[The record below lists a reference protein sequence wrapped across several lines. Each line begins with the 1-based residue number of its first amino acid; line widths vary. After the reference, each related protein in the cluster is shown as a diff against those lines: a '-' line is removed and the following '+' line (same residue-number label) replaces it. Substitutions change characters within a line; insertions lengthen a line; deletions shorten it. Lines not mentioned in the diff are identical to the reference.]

1 MFMNKE
7 IRKIFKDGYNLVK
20 DDPNFSVWNSL
31 KSRVIM
37 FKGEKIVKHEGK
49 YVISSFTP
57 PLPSLAFQQLARAT
71 PEKENIYTQQ
81 MLAIRS
87 APISFFLA
95 LTSKC
100 SYNCIH
106 CSAKGRKKG
115 IELTTE
121 QWIEVIEGL
130 QDMKTSVIGF
140 TGGEPMLREDLEDIV
155 AAVDERSVTILYTN
169 GQGFTYEKAL
179 SLKEKGLFATGISL
193 DSFDKEYYN
202 DFRKDPEAFDN
213 SVNAIK
219 NSRKAGLYTMMQT
232 VLRKEDVSKE
242 FIFDLFKQAKK
253 LGVQEIR
260 ILEPIKSGMLFDVN
274 GELERIFFD
283 QETREKLIKLQRKI
297 NRRLRFPKMT
307 SFANTESAEKYGCGA
322 GTQHSYITPIGD
334 LLPCDFIPLSF
345 GNVLETDV
353 KDLWLEMNKIIGI
366 PKIGCFANRINEELK
381 EHKGKIFP
389 LERSISEEICLN
401 HQNKTLPK
409 YYQVLQGKK

>member
-1 MFMNKE
+1 
-7 IRKIFKDGYNLVK
+7 
-20 DDPNFSVWNSL
+20 
-31 KSRVIM
+31 
-37 FKGEKIVKHEGK
+37 
-49 YVISSFTP
+49 
-57 PLPSLAFQQLARAT
+57 
-71 PEKENIYTQQ
+71 
-81 MLAIRS
+81 
-87 APISFFLA
+87 
-95 LTSKC
+95 
-100 SYNCIH
+100 
-106 CSAKGRKKG
+106 
-115 IELTTE
+115 
-121 QWIEVIEGL
+121 
-130 QDMKTSVIGF
+130 
-140 TGGEPMLREDLEDIV
+140 EDLEDIV

-232 VLRKEDVSKE
+232 VLRKEDISKE